1 MKKFLSLVLAA
12 VLGAALTWAVV
23 SIQGKKAAEES
34 IPVSLREKVPVSL
47 ASDVQVY
54 SPQILPDFTE
64 AASKS
69 INAVVHIMTQYQR
82 QTSMYDY
89 FFDWRDF
96 FGEPDQQNNGPTYMG
111 SGSGVIISED
121 GFIVTNNHVVEGAD
135 KIQVVLNDKRTY
147 DATIVG
153 TDPST
158 DLAMIQIRESGLP
171 YIIFGN
177 SDELRIGEWVLA
189 VGNPFNLTS
198 TVTAG
203 IVSAKARNIN
213 ILQTPD
219 GTSAIESFIQTDA
232 AVNKGNSGGA
242 LVNTKGELVG
252 INAAIASG
260 TGYYSGYSF
269 AIPSNL
275 VKKVVMDLKEFGE
288 VQRALLGVSIR
299 DIDSELA
306 SDLGLKEIKGVY
318 VAGVTENGS
327 AKAAGVESGDIIVK
341 IDDKNI
347 NSTSELL
354 EHVGQKRPGEEVY
367 LVVNRKNQE
376 KAFKLLLKNKAGT
389 LDIVQKQANDDM
401 DVLLGATLEPVKNND
416 QERLGLSFG
425 MQVTKLQKGKLSDA
439 GVREGFIIL
448 RIDKQPIHTATDVQN
463 ALNDASGG
471 ILIEGVYPNGL
482 RAYYGVG
489 W

>member
-1 MKKFLSLVLAA
+1 MKKFLGFVLAA
-12 VLGAALTWAVV
+12 AVGALITWAF
-23 SIQGKKAAEES
+23 IGFQGKKSEPGYSPVNLPEK
-34 IPVSLREKVPVSL
+34 IPV
-47 ASDVQVY
+47 AMTSDVQIY
-54 SPQILPDFTE
+54 APQVLQDFSE
-64 AASKS
+64 AAGKT
-69 INAVVHIMTQYQR
+69 INAVVHIMTQYKR
-82 QTSMYDY
+82 QMSVYDY

-96 FGEPDQQNNGPTYMG
+96 FGEPGDQQKDPMYMG
-111 SGSGVIISED
+111 SGSGVIITSD
-121 GFIVTNNHVVEGAD
+121 GYIVTNNHVVEGAD
-135 KIQVVLNDKRTY
+135 KLQVVLNDKRTY

-153 TDPST
+153 ADPST
-158 DLAMIQIRESGLP
+158 DLALIRIKEESLP
-171 YIIFGN
+171 YITFGN

-232 AVNKGNSGGA
+232 AVNRGNSGGA
-242 LVNTKGELVG
+242 LVNTRGELVG

-275 VKKVVMDLKEFGE
+275 VKKVVEDLKEYGE

-299 DIDSELA
+299 DIDSKLA
-306 SDLGLKEIKGVY
+306 ADLGLKDIKGVY
-318 VAGVTENGS
+318 VAGVSENGS
-327 AKAAGVESGDIIVK
+327 AKAAGVQTGDIILQIDNK
-341 IDDKNI
+341 IV

-354 EHVGQKRPGEEVY
+354 EQVGQKRPGEEIM

-376 KAFKLLLKNKAGT
+376 KSFRLLLKNKTGT
-389 LDIVQKQANDDM
+389 MDIVQKQAVDDV
-401 DVLLGATLEPVKNND
+401 DVLLGGTFEPVTNKD
-416 QERLGLSFG
+416 KERLGIDNG
-425 MQVTKLQKGKLSDA
+425 VQVTKLQKGKLSDA

-448 RIDKQPIHTATDVQN
+448 RIDKQTIDSVTDIENVL
-463 ALNDASGG
+463 ASSSGG
-471 ILIEGVYPNGL
+471 ILIEGIYPNGL
-482 RAYYGVG
+482 RAYYGIG

>member
-12 VLGAALTWAVV
+12 ILGAMLTWAVV
-23 SIQGKKAAEES
+23 YIQDKRTGEDYTPVVYPDKA
-34 IPVSLREKVPVSL
+34 PVAL
-47 ASDVQVY
+47 ASDVKVY

-64 AASKS
+64 AANKT

-82 QTSMYDY
+82 QMNVYDY

-96 FGEPDQQNNGPTYMG
+96 FGESDRQNRDPMYMG
-111 SGSGVIISED
+111 SGSGVILSGD
-121 GFIVTNNHVVEGAD
+121 GYIVTNNHVVEGAD

-158 DLAMIQIRESGLP
+158 DLALIQIREGDLP
-171 YIIFGN
+171 YIAFGN
-177 SDELRIGEWVLA
+177 SDELQIGEWVLA

-219 GTSAIESFIQTDA
+219 GSSAIESFIQTDA

-275 VKKVVMDLKEFGE
+275 VKKVVEDMKEYGK

-299 DIDSELA
+299 DIDSKLA
-306 SDLGLKEIKGVY
+306 SDIGLKEIKGVY
-318 VAGVTENGS
+318 VAGVTANGS
-327 AKAAGVESGDIIVK
+327 AKAAGIQSGDIILR
-341 IDDKNI
+341 IDDKAI

-354 EHVGQKRPGEEVY
+354 EYVGQKRPGEEVSM
-367 LVVNRKNQE
+367 VVNRNNQE
-376 KAFKLLLKNKAGT
+376 KFFRLLLKNKAGT
-389 LDIVQKQANDDM
+389 VDVVQKQAASEVDL
-401 DVLLGATLEPVKNND
+401 LLGATLEPVTNQDK
-416 QERLGLSFG
+416 ERLGIKNG
-425 MQVTKLQKGKLSDA
+425 VQVVELQKGKLSEA

-448 RIDKQPIHTATDVQN
+448 RIDKQSIYTTSDVKN
-463 ALNDASGG
+463 ALGDASGG
-471 ILIEGVYPNGL
+471 ILIEGIYPNGL
-482 RAYYGVG
+482 RAYYGLG

>member
-1 MKKFLSLVLAA
+1 MNKFLSLVLAA
-12 VLGAALTWAVV
+12 VVGALLTWVV
-23 SIQGKKAAEES
+23 IG
-34 IPVSLREKVPVSL
+34 SLGHRFKSDNVPVSL
-47 ASDVQVY
+47 PVKAPVTMTSDVQV
-54 SPQILPDFTE
+54 SAPQVLPDFSE
-64 AASKS
+64 AAGKT
-69 INAVVHIMTQYQR
+69 INAVVHVMTQYQR
-82 QTSMYDY
+82 QMSAYDY

-96 FGEPDQQNNGPTYMG
+96 FGEPDNRPNDPMYMG
-111 SGSGVIISED
+111 SGSGVIISGD
-121 GFIVTNNHVVEGAD
+121 GYIVTNNHVVEGAD
-135 KIQVVLNDKRTY
+135 QIQVVLNDKRTY

-158 DLAMIQIRESGLP
+158 DLAVIRIKEESLP
-171 YIIFGN
+171 YITFGD
-177 SDELRIGEWVLA
+177 SDELRVGEWVLA

-242 LVNTKGELVG
+242 LVNTRGELVG
-252 INAAIASG
+252 INAAIASS

-275 VKKVVMDLKEFGE
+275 VKKVVADLKEYGE

-299 DIDSELA
+299 DIDSKFA
-306 SDLGLKEIKGVY
+306 TDLGLKEIKGVY
-318 VAGVTENGS
+318 VAGVSDNGS
-327 AKAAGVESGDIIVK
+327 AKAAGVESGDIILQ
-341 IDDKNI
+341 IDDKTV

-354 EHVGQKRPGEEVY
+354 EQIGQKRPGEEVI

-376 KAFKLLLKNKAGT
+376 KSFRLQLKNRAGT
-389 LDIVQKQANDDM
+389 VEVVQKQAISNAAA
-401 DVLLGATLEPVKNND
+401 LLGAKLEPVTNQEK
-416 QERLGLSFG
+416 ERLGINNG
-425 MQVTKLQKGKLSDA
+425 VKVTGLQQGKLSDA
-439 GVREGFIIL
+439 GIREGFIII
-448 RIDKQPIHTATDVQN
+448 RIDKQTIHSVADIENVLVN
-463 ALNDASGG
+463 ASGG
-471 ILIEGVYPNGL
+471 ILIEGIYPNGL